1 LKKLTR
7 NVASA
12 ILAPSM
18 LFLSACATGLETR
31 YDEPTDVCRYA
42 RQPLIQTERAFN
54 ESILVGAGTGA
65 AIGAGAGALIGRD
78 WRGALIGAAAGLVT
92 GALAGYEK
100 AKMDQARTREQLQ
113 ASVDADANRDLQQL
127 NGSIDALHQ
136 LINCRNS
143 QIAQVTAQFSSKS
156 ISREQALVQYRLI
169 DQQMLADDK
178 LIAEVLGKA
187 DERSET
193 YVSTRAMSTQLP
205 PERATSPEMPPE
217 TAPSAPAPAHNSTVA
232 LVSARSVAA
241 ADQVKHR
248 ELRAS
253 LEARIQDINAVVG

>member
-1 LKKLTR
+1 LKKFTR

-12 ILAPSM
+12 ILVPSM

-42 RQPLIQTERAFN
+42 RLPLIQTERAFN

-78 WRGALIGAAAGLVT
+78 WRGALIGAAAGLVA
-92 GALAGYEK
+92 GAVAGYAK
-100 AKMDQARTREQLQ
+100 AKMDQAHTREQLQ
-113 ASVDADANRDLQQL
+113 ASVDADASRDLRQL

-136 LINCRNS
+136 LIDCRNS

-156 ISREQALVQYRLI
+156 ISREQALAQYQLI
-169 DQQMLADDK
+169 NQQMLTDDN

-187 DERSET
+187 DERSAT

-205 PERATSPEMPPE
+205 PEIATSEPP
-217 TAPSAPAPAHNSTVA
+217 PAPNAPPAHDATAA
-232 LVSARSVAA
+232 LVSAQHVAA
-241 ADQVKHR
+241 ADQEKHR

-253 LEARIQDINAVVG
+253 LEARIQDIKAVVG